1 MKEIDMN
8 KGDFEVHPPGTAKE
22 IALSRE
28 LAREIELITHQF
40 GKVVPHSVLN
50 AYDKLKSHY
59 RTHVE

>member
-1 MKEIDMN
+1 MTTIDMN
-8 KGDFEVHPPGTAKE
+8 NGDFEVHPVGTAKE

-28 LAREIELITHQF
+28 LAREIENITHQF

-59 RTHVE
+59 NTHME